1 MTKLPTLYILTSTD
15 AIQQWTIMYGNNL
28 MPGIDKPSPSLEPY
42 GLVRT
47 EYGQVNGKIQATED
61 IIKSGKN
68 LGKVNETT
76 AVEQAALKAKQ
87 LWDKKIKEGYIENIH
102 QAAHGYSD
110 LEGIEPMLAFPIE
123 KKEKHVVYPAVV
135 QPKLDGFRCIAI
147 VKNGKARL
155 FSRTRKEITT
165 LPHIVE
171 QLEKSYNNIVLDGE
185 LYNHELKEDFP
196 RLAGLIKR
204 DEVHPDSKL
213 IQYHIY
219 DSVPQ
224 EYKEANFSWK
234 ERVGHILEMLKM
246 NPNPYL
252 KPVESVTVNNEEE
265 TQEKFT
271 DFLQQGYEG
280 AILRHPTMPYENK
293 RSAGLLKI
301 KIMQDAEFT
310 IINVKEGTGKL
321 MGKAGAFM
329 CVTDAGKEFEVKMK
343 GTLESL
349 EDYLVNFDNYKG
361 KMLTVQFQKYT
372 PYGAPLFPVGLR
384 IRVEE

>member
-1 MTKLPTLYILTSTD
+1 MNHLPTLFTLTATG
-15 AIQQWTIMYGNNL
+15 AIQAWTVSHEDNSVI
-28 MPGIDKPSPSLEPY
+28 
-42 GLVRT
+42 T
-47 EYGQVNGKIQATED
+47 TYGQVNGKTQSTID
-61 IIKSGKN
+61 VIKAGKN
-68 LGKVNETT
+68 IGKSNETT
-76 AVEQAALKAKQ
+76 PAEQAALKAKQ
-87 LWDKKIKEGYIENIH
+87 LWDRKVKEGYVVDIT
-102 QAAHGYSD
+102 AASEGETG

-123 KKEKHVVYPAVV
+123 KKEKHVVYPAIV

-165 LPHIVE
+165 LPHIIE
-171 QLEKSYNNIVLDGE
+171 QLEKSYNTIVLDGE

-219 DSVPQ
+219 DSIPQ
-224 EYKEANFSWK
+224 EHKEANFSWK
-234 ERVGHILEMLKM
+234 ERTEHILKLLET

-252 KPVESVTVNNEEE
+252 KPVESRTANNEEE
-265 TQEKFT
+265 VS
-271 DFLQQGYEG
+271 FLFQSFVQNGYEG
-280 AILRHPTMPYENK
+280 AIMRHPTMPYENK

-301 KIMQDAEFT
+301 KVMQDEEFT
-310 IINVKEGTGKL
+310 IIGVKEGTGKL

-329 CVTDAGKEFEVKMK
+329 CVTNAGKEFEVKMK

-361 KMLTVQFQKYT
+361 KQLTVQFQKYT

-384 IRVEE
+384 VRVEE

>member
-1 MTKLPTLYILTSTD
+1 MTQLPTLYILTSTG
-15 AIQQWTIMYGNNL
+15 AIQQWTVETRPL
-28 MPGIDKPSPSLEPY
+28 L
-42 GLVRT
+42 T
-47 EYGQVNGKIQATED
+47 EESAPELFGEIITTYGQVNGKLQTTVD

-76 AVEQAALKAKQ
+76 PVQQAALKAKQ
-87 LWDKKIKEGYIENIH
+87 LWDKKVKEGYVENID
-102 QAAHGYSD
+102 QAAKGQSD

-123 KKEKHVVYPAVV
+123 KKEKYVTYPAII

-147 VKNGKARL
+147 VTNGKARL

-165 LPHIVE
+165 LPHIIE
-171 QLEKSYNNIVLDGE
+171 QLEKMYNSVVLDGE

-213 IQYHIY
+213 IQYHVY

-234 ERVGHILEMLKM
+234 ERVGYIIEALELDK
-246 NPNPYL
+246 NPYI
-252 KPVESVTVNNEEE
+252 KPVESRIANSEDEMN
-265 TQEKFT
+265 
-271 DFLQQGYEG
+271 FLFQNFVQDGYEG
-280 AILRHPTMPYENK
+280 AIYRHPTMPYENK

-301 KIMQDAEFT
+301 KTMQDAEFT
-310 IINVKEGTGKL
+310 IIGVKEGTGKL

-329 CVTDAGKEFEVKMK
+329 CVTNAGKEFEVKMK

-361 KMLTVQFQKYT
+361 KQLTVQFQKYT

-384 IRVEE
+384 IREEE